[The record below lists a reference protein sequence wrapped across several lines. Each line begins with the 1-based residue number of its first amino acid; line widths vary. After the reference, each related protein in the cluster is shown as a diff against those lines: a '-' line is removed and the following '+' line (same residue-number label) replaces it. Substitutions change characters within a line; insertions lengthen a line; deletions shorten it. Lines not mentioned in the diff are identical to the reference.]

1 MNHCLRFMVCGTLA
15 VVGTARAAAQPAN
28 SRIKTDYPDS
38 ARAVLL
44 PVLSARP
51 PEIVYLDANR
61 NKLPSAAGAVE
72 RKETTYRD
80 SLSGTTRTYFLPS
93 GKLKSFVPLVNMRR
107 SLRHGT
113 VSEYYESGQLRYQA
127 TFQAGKVV
135 GDLLT
140 YYPDGTLKRREHH
153 LPGQPVAGECFGPD
167 GQPVAYFPYEQ
178 MPVYS
183 EGTGDKAA
191 VVRAVMLNTRYPI
204 DALKQRVFGI
214 VKVTFVVGKDGRV
227 QDIKPN
233 EPKEGEVPKNLAR
246 PYQSLQEAAVSA
258 VRQLKPFA
266 PGRQDGEPVAVS
278 FTVPVTFRI
287 Q

>member
-1 MNHCLRFMVCGTLA
+1 MTYSQWLLTAALLSLA
-15 VVGTARAAAQPAN
+15 TASYAQDQPTAPTAPTARL
-28 SRIKTDYPDS
+28 TE
-38 ARAVLL
+38 V
-44 PVLSARP
+44 
-51 PEIVYLDANR
+51 VYLDANR
-61 NKLPSAAGAVE
+61 HQLPSEQGAVE
-72 RKETTYRD
+72 RKETIYRD
-80 SLSGTTRTYFLPS
+80 TVSGTTRTYYLPS
-93 GKLKSFVPLVNMRR
+93 GKLKSFVPFASVRKN
-107 SLRHGT
+107 LRHGT

-127 TFQAGKVV
+127 SFQAGHVV
-135 GDLLT
+135 GDLVT

-153 LPGQPVAGECFGPD
+153 QSDQPDTGECFGPD

-183 EGTGDKAA
+183 EGAGDKAA
-191 VVRAVMLNTRYPI
+191 MVRAVMLNVRYPV
-204 DALKQRVFGI
+204 DALKQRVYGV
-214 VKVTFVVGKDGRV
+214 VKVSFVVGKDGRV

-233 EPKEGEVPKNLAR
+233 DIKPGDVPKGIAR
-246 PYQSLQEAAVSA
+246 AYESLQDAAVSA

>member
-1 MNHCLRFMVCGTLA
+1 MKTLYRLPC
-15 VVGTARAAAQPAN
+15 T
-28 SRIKTDYPDS
+28 
-38 ARAVLL
+38 AVLL
-44 PVLSARP
+44 SLAAASHAQHLPTAAPAARP
-51 PEIVYLDANR
+51 TQIVYLDANR
-61 NKLPSAAGAVE
+61 HRLPSEAGAVE
-72 RKETTYRD
+72 RQETAYRD
-80 SLSGTTRTYFLPS
+80 SLSGTKRTYFLPS
-93 GKLKSFVPLVNMRR
+93 GKLKSFMPLASVRK

-113 VSEYYESGQLRYQA
+113 VSEYYENGQLRYQA

-153 LPGQPVAGECFGPD
+153 LPDQPLAGECFGPD

-183 EGTGDKAA
+183 EGAGDKAA
-191 VVRAVMLNTRYPI
+191 VVRAVMLNTRYPV
-204 DALKQRVFGI
+204 DALKQRVYGI
-214 VKVTFVVGKDGRV
+214 VKVSFVVGADGRV

-233 EPKEGEVPKNLAR
+233 DIKPGEVPKGIAR
-246 PYQSLQEAAVSA
+246 AYESLQDAAVSA